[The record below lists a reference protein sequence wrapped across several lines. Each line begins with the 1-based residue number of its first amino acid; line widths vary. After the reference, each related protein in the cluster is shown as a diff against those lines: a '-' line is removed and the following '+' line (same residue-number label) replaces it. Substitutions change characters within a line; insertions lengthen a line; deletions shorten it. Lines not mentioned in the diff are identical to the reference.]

1 MPLPE
6 SSRLYIY
13 DLETRYRSEENA
25 QTVLR
30 MCDERAESQ
39 RRVYQLEYAIK
50 LLNHPTRFAS

>member
-13 DLETRYRSEENA
+13 DLEIRYGSEENA

>member
-13 DLETRYRSEENA
+13 DLEIRYRSEENA